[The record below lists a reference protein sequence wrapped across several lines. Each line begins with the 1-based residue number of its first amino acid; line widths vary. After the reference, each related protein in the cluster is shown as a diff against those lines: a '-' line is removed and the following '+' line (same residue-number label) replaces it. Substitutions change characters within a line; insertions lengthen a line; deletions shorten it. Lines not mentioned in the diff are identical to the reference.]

1 MTGFPAHERRLVMAN
16 GHGGW
21 RPNSGRKKRPLA
33 EKILEGH
40 PGKRKPQVLDIQP
53 GEDTPVLIYS
63 EDLAYYP
70 ARVPGKP
77 TAQDIWERTEA
88 FLRTTGCL
96 HLIHPTIIEY
106 YSIYMAR
113 AAEAERLLSKGM
125 LVYETEPKSKDKLEL
140 KQHPA
145 VDASIKYMRMAREL
159 WSDIWN
165 VVLQNS
171 TKSYATTPHD
181 DLMQGLLAFNRDGKG

>member
-1 MTGFPAHERRLVMAN
+1 MTGFPANERRLVMAN

-53 GEDTPVLIYS
+53 GEDTPVMEYP
-63 EDLAYYP
+63 EELAYYP
-70 ARVPGKP
+70 ARIPGKP
-77 TAQDIWERTEA
+77 TAQDIWERTVA
-88 FLRTTGCL
+88 FLKTTGCL
-96 HLIHPTIIEY
+96 HLIHATHIEY
-106 YSIYMAR
+106 YAIYMAR
-113 AAEAERLLSKGM
+113 AAEAERFLSKGM
-125 LVYETEPKSKDKLEL
+125 LVYEVGDKTKEKLEL

-145 VDASIKYMRMAREL
+145 VDASIKYMRMSREL

-171 TKSYATTPHD
+171 TKSYDSTPHD
-181 DLMQGLLAFNRDGKG
+181 DLMQGLLAFNRDGK